1 MPSWLVPGR
10 SAIASRFE
18 AFYYAL
24 RSCGRTMKMIGS
36 GPERRQLCA
45 DFKPRRI
52 KSLRARLLLQHR
64 QFSAVRDEPL
74 RTGYRAAA
82 IARTHLA
89 AHDAVTFDALENY
102 EVAELRGL
110 RVEQ

>member
-1 MPSWLVPGR
+1 
-10 SAIASRFE
+10 
-18 AFYYAL
+18 
-24 RSCGRTMKMIGS
+24 MKMIGS

-74 RTGYRAAA
+74 RTSHIATA
-82 IARTHLA
+82 IARIDLA
-89 AHDAVTFDALENY
+89 AHDAVSFDALENY

>member
-1 MPSWLVPGR
+1 
-10 SAIASRFE
+10 
-18 AFYYAL
+18 
-24 RSCGRTMKMIGS
+24 MKMIGS

-64 QFSAVRDEPL
+64 QFSTVRDEPL

-102 EVAELRGL
+102 EVAELCRFG
-110 RVEQ
+110 VEQ

>member
-1 MPSWLVPGR
+1 
-10 SAIASRFE
+10 
-18 AFYYAL
+18 
-24 RSCGRTMKMIGS
+24 MKMIRS

-74 RTGYRAAA
+74 RTSHIATA
-82 IARTHLA
+82 IARIDLA
-89 AHDAVTFDALENY
+89 AHDAVSFDALENY

-110 RVEQ
+110 GVQQ

>member
-1 MPSWLVPGR
+1 
-10 SAIASRFE
+10 
-18 AFYYAL
+18 
-24 RSCGRTMKMIGS
+24 MKMIGS

-64 QFSAVRDEPL
+64 QFSAIRDEAL
-74 RTGYRAAA
+74 RTGLIATT

-89 AHDAVTFDALENY
+89 AHDAVAFDALENY

>member
-1 MPSWLVPGR
+1 
-10 SAIASRFE
+10 
-18 AFYYAL
+18 
-24 RSCGRTMKMIGS
+24 MKMIGS
-36 GPERRQLCA
+36 GPERRRLCA

-64 QFSAVRDEPL
+64 QFSTVRDEPL

-89 AHDAVTFDALENY
+89 AHDAVAFDALENY
-102 EVAELRGL
+102 EIAELRGCG
-110 RVEQ
+110 VEQ